1 MGTYE
6 YIIIHLSMFPMLVL
20 GHLNRSVITY
30 KKNKNHTKPLGLLCS
45 LFLVLCFSVLVIQI
59 CLFCDDQG
67 CKCDML
73 YILATSYVAVNRLC
87 FSLVPLNRWQAEKLF

>member
-6 YIIIHLSMFPMLVL
+6 SIIIHLSMFPKLVL
-20 GHLNRSVITY
+20 GHLNRSVTTY
-30 KKNKNHTKPLGLLCS
+30 KNHTKPLGLLCS

-73 YILATSYVAVNRLC
+73 YILAISYVAVN
-87 FSLVPLNRWQAEKLF
+87 